1 MPKKPSPKTL
11 KNKADK
17 LWSFIIRSEG
27 FCRRCGR
34 QPGEI
39 TLQAAHII
47 SRSYTATR
55 WDLRNGLPLC
65 LGCHHF
71 AHNKPLEFEDFVLV
85 QIGATV
91 YAELRELALGYT
103 GRISRVDYE
112 ELVSDLQARWN
123 EIEEAA

>member
-11 KNKADK
+11 KNRADK
-17 LWSFIIRSEG
+17 LWSLIIRSEG
-27 FCRRCGR
+27 SCRRCGR

-47 SRSYTATR
+47 SRRYTATR

-65 LGCHHF
+65 MGDHHW
-71 AHNKPLEFEDFVLV
+71 AHNYPLEFELFVIE
-85 QIGATV
+85 QIGNDT
-91 YAELRELALGYT
+91 YAGLRELALNYT

-112 ELVSDLQARWN
+112 ERVAFLQDRWN